1 MTVQHES
8 DKNRFS
14 VTLDAHQGLLEYR
27 LIDNVLHLDHTLV
40 PAEIGGRGVAG
51 QLVRHALDLARS
63 SKWKVAPHCSYVDTW
78 MKRHPEYED
87 LRA

>member
-1 MTVQHES
+1 MAVQHEPEQQ
-8 DKNRFS
+8 RFS
-14 VTLDAHQGLLEYR
+14 ITVDGHQGVIDYR

-40 PAEIGGRGVAG
+40 PPEIGGRGIAG
-51 QLVRHALDLARS
+51 QLVRHALDQARS
-63 SKWKVAPHCSYVDTW
+63 SGWKVAPHCPYIETW